1 MKITY
6 SQALSFKRFAQTIE
20 QHKFPLRT
28 AFRISVI
35 RRGVEENLNFYFE
48 ELSKLLDEYAIKD
61 ENGKFEV
68 DEHGNYKVVPDKI
81 PECNEKITNLL
92 NFEFEIDAPK
102 LELDDLESLELSVEE
117 LSSIYPFIEE

>member
-35 RRGVEENLNFYFE
+35 RRCVETNLTFYFE
-48 ELSKLLDEYAIKD
+48 ELTKLLDEYAIKD
-61 ENGKFEV
+61 ENGKFEA
-68 DEHGNYKVVPDKI
+68 DENGNYKIAPDKI

-92 NFEFEIDAPK
+92 NFEFEIEASK

-117 LSSIYPFIEE
+117 LSAIYPFIQE

>member
-35 RRGVEENLNFYFE
+35 RRGVETNLNFYFE
-48 ELSKLLDEYAIKD
+48 ELSKLLEEYAVKD

-68 DEHGNYKVVPDKI
+68 DEHGNYKVIPDKI
-81 PECNEKITNLL
+81 PECNEKINALL
-92 NFEFEIDAPK
+92 NFEFEIEASK
-102 LELDDLESLELSVEE
+102 LALEDLESLELSVEE
-117 LSSIYPFIEE
+117 LASIYPFIEE